1 MMGVKGNNLTVKF
14 KNGTT
19 AVDHVSLQMEKGI
32 YGLLGENGAGKTM
45 LMRVLTTILKPAEG
59 SVSLN
64 GIEYC
69 EKNYEKIQKK
79 IGYLPQ
85 ERIRIRNLLVDF
97 SRDRIVLFSTH
108 VVEDLAATCSYLAVM
123 RKGQFLY
130 DGSVIQLLNQAR
142 GHVWVCETE
151 SDAIAREMEQRYRM
165 SSRQYTEKGITMK
178 FVGKEPP
185 VYENVLCRAVDITL
199 EDAYMYLMNGMN
211 TSPNK

>member
-1 MMGVKGNNLTVKF
+1 
-14 KNGTT
+14 
-19 AVDHVSLQMEKGI
+19 
-32 YGLLGENGAGKTM
+32 
-45 LMRVLTTILKPAEG
+45 
-59 SVSLN
+59 
-64 GIEYC
+64 
-69 EKNYEKIQKK
+69 
-79 IGYLPQ
+79 
-85 ERIRIRNLLVDF
+85 
-97 SRDRIVLFSTH
+97 
-108 VVEDLAATCSYLAVM
+108 M

-130 DGSVIQLLNQAR
+130 DGSEIQLLNQAR

-151 SDAIAREMEQRYRM
+151 SDAIAREMEQGYRM